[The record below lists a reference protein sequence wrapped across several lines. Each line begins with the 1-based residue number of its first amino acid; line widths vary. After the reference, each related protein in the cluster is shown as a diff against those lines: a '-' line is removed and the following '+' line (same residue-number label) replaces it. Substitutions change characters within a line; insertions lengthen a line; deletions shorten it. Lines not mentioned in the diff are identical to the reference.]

1 MSNLPK
7 EDEETSFTIY
17 PLISIGDIAT
27 LQKEALGLGYNLLAY
42 PVDGHYWAC
51 VAAEEFPRRCI
62 VNLIHVCI
70 GNGGRGTAA
79 TQSSAGI
86 WKCKTAATP
95 GEDKYLEMMA
105 STFKLLK
112 EEAWVMA
119 KMAAALAGE
128 LQAKS
133 QSAQARDEEQR
144 VGVIHYRDPG
154 GRFDEKSRTR
164 FIAIW
169 WRWGDSQEGATQL
182 SRESLWI
189 ASARIYGSTLLESTP
204 GPPPLESTGGCCSRL
219 QGLSLLLPAWATI
232 ATALPSPE

>member
-1 MSNLPK
+1 M
-7 EDEETSFTIY
+7 
-17 PLISIGDIAT
+17 
-27 LQKEALGLGYNLLAY
+27 LQKEALGLGYNLWAY

-51 VAAEEFPRRCI
+51 VAAEEFPHRYI
-62 VNLIHVCI
+62 INLIHVCI

-112 EEAWVMA
+112 EEAWVTA
-119 KMAAALAGE
+119 KMAAALAVC
-128 LQAKS
+128 
-133 QSAQARDEEQR
+133 AQARDEEQR

-169 WRWGDSQEGATQL
+169 WRWGDSQEGTMHL
-182 SRESLWI
+182 SRESLRI

-204 GPPPLESTGGCCSRL
+204 EPPPLESTGGCCSRL
-219 QGLSLLLPAWATI
+219 QGLSLLLPAWATV